1 MSVWTPRWQEYVSW
15 IIVGMVLVLPGT
27 CVAKAGEIA
36 ALQVHLTGVGRAR
49 LAGDHETVTATISHT
64 GTLPLHDVF
73 LLLSLLDVSNFPA
86 VPQGL
91 EDWTPHPDAVHAVTL
106 APGAELTTTWKL
118 RIIQAG
124 RLAIVATALCGSSRA
139 VTNSEPLVLSIA
151 PTHNLTSMTVLPVAI
166 GVPLVLLGGNGA
178 LLWHRY
184 RLSGR

>member
-1 MSVWTPRWQEYVSW
+1 VDAKMARVCKLDHA
-15 IIVGMVLVLPGT
+15 GMVVVLPST
-27 CVAKAGEIA
+27 WAARAGEIT
-36 ALQVHLTGVGRAR
+36 ALQVHLTSVGRAR
-49 LAGDHETVTATISHT
+49 LAGDHETVTATISKT
-64 GTLPLHDVF
+64 GALPVHDVF
-73 LLLSLLDVSNFPA
+73 LLLSLLDVSKSPA

-118 RIIQAG
+118 RMIQAG
-124 RLAIVATALCGSSRA
+124 RLVIVATALCGSSRA

-151 PTHNLTSMTVLPVAI
+151 PTHNLTPMTVLPVAI
-166 GVPLVLLGGNGA
+166 GVPLALVGGSGA